1 MDKLELILPTSIKNE
16 LIEHAKSLA
25 PIESCGYLSGNNDT
39 VTRFFPMT
47 NIDQSPEHF
56 SFDPKEQFAVV
67 KDVRNQNE
75 KIMAVYHSHPETPA
89 RLSDEDIRLFNDP
102 DPVYIIVS
110 LKDAEAQINGFK
122 VEKPNENEIKILKV
136 NLIIKDDNNEIL

>member
-47 NIDQSPEHF
+47 NIDHSPEHF

-75 KIMAVYHSHPETPA
+75 KRLRGHHSIQKAVWPA
-89 RLSDEDIRLFNDP
+89 AKRYGEQQERLGQKNFAVFVEREDKKRIS
-102 DPVYIIVS
+102 I
-110 LKDAEAQINGFK
+110 Q
-122 VEKPNENEIKILKV
+122 
-136 NLIIKDDNNEIL
+136 